1 VIGDREGGPDPVT
14 DQGDRNPGQIRPYAM
29 TGGRTRPARADLA
42 IEALVSVTAL
52 GRRVAGDRLGLE
64 WRPIALLCE
73 ELVSVAEISARLEIP
88 LGVARVLVADMVEV
102 GLVVVH
108 QREPAGPGG
117 VADPVL
123 LERVL
128 GGLRALCGP
137 RRRGARARDHLAA

>member
-1 VIGDREGGPDPVT
+1 VIGKPQPDPAT
-14 DQGDRNPGQIRPYAM
+14 DQGDRNPGQVRPYAM

-42 IEALVSVTAL
+42 IEALVSTTSL
-52 GRRVAGDRLGLE
+52 GRRVARDRLGLE

-102 GLVVVH
+102 GLVIVH
-108 QREPAGPGG
+108 QPDPSEREAA
-117 VADPVL
+117 ADPIL

-128 GGLRALCGP
+128 AGLRTL
-137 RRRGARARDHLAA
+137 

>member
-1 VIGDREGGPDPVT
+1 MTGKAGRDPVG
-14 DQGDRNPGQIRPYAM
+14 DHGDRNPGQVRPYAM

-42 IEALVSVTAL
+42 IEALVSTTAL
-52 GRRVAGDRLGLE
+52 GRRVAQDRLGLE

-73 ELVSVAEISARLEIP
+73 ELVSVAELSARLEIP

-108 QREPAGPGG
+108 QRDPSEPGG
-117 VADPVL
+117 TADPIL

-128 GGLRALCGP
+128 TGLRAL
-137 RRRGARARDHLAA
+137 